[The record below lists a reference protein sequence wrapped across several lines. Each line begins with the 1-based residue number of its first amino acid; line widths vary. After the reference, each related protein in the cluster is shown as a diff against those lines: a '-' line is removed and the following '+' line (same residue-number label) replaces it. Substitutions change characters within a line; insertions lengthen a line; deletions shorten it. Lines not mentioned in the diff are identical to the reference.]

1 MSGVSCFL
9 REDSFLEGR
18 LVLLQA
24 LNALLRLCIGYI
36 GKKSVQNVCIHLC
49 TNLDGDLQKL
59 RMRVFERLELVNIS
73 LK

>member
-1 MSGVSCFL
+1 MSGVSYFL

-36 GKKSVQNVCIHLC
+36 GKKCSECVHS
-49 TNLDGDLQKL
+49 
-59 RMRVFERLELVNIS
+59 S
-73 LK
+73 LHKPGWGFAEIADARF